1 LFKHSVGLLMS
12 KGTKIS
18 LAVLALCCA
27 AVVAGGAG
35 SIPFPSKRSATLA
48 PARDGP
54 EVPQRN
60 QAAPGEDEEL
70 VEEAELDEEADE
82 DGDIVLPEKRSQV
95 RDGQAAGTEDE
106 NDPDATVGGEDGS
119 DEHTDA
125 DVGEAVPQLPMRAPP
140 PSKRRPRLADEKL
153 GPPAPPES
161 WSNEAIAAAKADCAS
176 LLDAVDYE
184 FETLEPIK
192 DGICGAPAPVS
203 LSAVNLTSKVKIQ
216 PAGRMT
222 CPLADALGRWLREVV
237 QPRAKALLEDE
248 IVALTNVAAY
258 HCRPRYDDATQRMS
272 HHAFANAIDI
282 SEFIT
287 AKGERINPLE
297 HWSGEDA
304 RAKFLKE
311 VHAGACG
318 IFGTVLGPEANV
330 AHRNHFHFDLAKR
343 RRSAYCQ

>member
-1 LFKHSVGLLMS
+1 MS

-27 AVVAGGAG
+27 AVIAGGAG
-35 SIPFPSKRSATLA
+35 SIPLPSKRPATLA
-48 PARDGP
+48 PAPDRP
-54 EVPQRN
+54 EGPQRS
-60 QAAPGEDEEL
+60 QAAPGEEEEL
-70 VEEAELDEEADE
+70 VEEPELDDEADE
-82 DGDIVLPEKRSQV
+82 DGDIVLPEKRSEV
-95 RDGQAAGTEDE
+95 PDGQAAGTEDE
-106 NDPDATVGGEDGS
+106 NDTDAAVGGDDGS
-119 DEHTDA
+119 DEDTGADA
-125 DVGEAVPQLPMRAPP
+125 DAVPQLPTRAPP

-153 GPPAPPES
+153 GPPALPES
-161 WSNEAIAAAKADCAS
+161 WSNEAIEAAKADCAS
-176 LLDAVDYE
+176 LLGGDGYD

-192 DGICGAPAPVS
+192 EGVCGAPAPVS
-203 LSAVNLTSKVKIQ
+203 LSAVNLTPKVKIQ

-222 CPLADALGRWLREVV
+222 CPLTDALGRWLREVV
-237 QPRAKALLEDE
+237 QPRAKALLDDE

-287 AKGERINPLE
+287 AKGDRINPLE

-330 AHRNHFHFDLAKR
+330 AHQNHFHFDLAKR
-343 RRSAYCQ
+343 RHSAYCR

>member
-1 LFKHSVGLLMS
+1 MS

-35 SIPFPSKRSATLA
+35 SIPFPSKRPATLA
-48 PARDGP
+48 PVQDGP
-54 EVPQRN
+54 EVPERKE
-60 QAAPGEDEEL
+60 AAPGEEEEL
-70 VEEAELDEEADE
+70 AEEPELDDEADE
-82 DGDIVLPEKRSQV
+82 DGDIVLPEKRSEG
-95 RDGQAAGTEDE
+95 RDGQAAGTGDE
-106 NDPDATVGGEDGS
+106 NDAGAVVGRQDRSEED
-119 DEHTDA
+119 TNADA
-125 DVGEAVPQLPMRAPP
+125 DDAVPQLPTRAPP

-161 WSNEAIAAAKADCAS
+161 WSNEAIEAAKAECAS
-176 LLDAVDYE
+176 LLDAVAYE

-203 LSAVNLTSKVKIQ
+203 LSAVNSTPQVKIQ

-222 CPLADALGRWLREVV
+222 CTLADALGRWLREIV

-258 HCRPRYDDATQRMS
+258 HCRPRYDDAAQRMS

-287 AKGERINPLE
+287 GKGERINPLE
-297 HWSGEDA
+297 HWNGEDA

-343 RRSAYCQ
+343 RHSAYCR